1 MHNIRVQGAFHFIS
15 LLGLFCAMC
24 TQPGCAS
31 GKPKAS
37 VVIQNVL
44 FSPVKGTSPNKFEGA
59 SANYKL
65 MLVGPDDPQQ
75 PTVWLGPLIITDQ
88 RSGKSCK
95 VDIDLITDVYDVNG
109 GSMLLVFSY
118 GGSSRFINYI
128 DPRSCKYMHPQLELR
143 TEGIDIAN
151 NRIIV
156 KPGCECLE
164 EYCECSAGL
173 VIEINKN
180 LETIVHEKE
189 SLELTRKEI
198 GVAFKGSRKVRNPKT
213 SGAVLLPE

>member
-1 MHNIRVQGAFHFIS
+1 MNVKAIRLLIYFVC
-15 LLGLFCAMC
+15 LLGFAVLFV
-24 TQPGCAS
+24 QPGCS
-31 GKPKAS
+31 PRKPIALQKVS
-37 VVIQNVL
+37 
-44 FSPVKGTSPNKFEGA
+44 FSPVKATSPDKFEGA

-65 MLVGPDDPQQ
+65 MLAGPDDPLH
-75 PTVWLGPLIITDQ
+75 PTVWLGPLTITDQ
-88 RSGKSCK
+88 RSGKTCK
-95 VDIDLITDVYDVNG
+95 VDIDLITDAYDVNG

-156 KPGCECLE
+156 RPGCECLE
-164 EYCECSAGL
+164 EYCQCSAGL

-180 LETIVHEKE
+180 YEPIVLEKE
-189 SLELTRKEI
+189 SLELTKKVI
-198 GVAFKGSRKVRNPKT
+198 GVPFKGSHKVRRPKT
-213 SGAVLLPE
+213 PNAELLPD